1 MVALSLAVVLTGT
14 SATGAELAVSTL
26 VQPGKDG
33 RLVYRP
39 YSERGD
45 TIPDFSNCGYAGG
58 GVPIPVVGVGVVLSP
73 LAGSGDDRQRIQE
86 AIDQVARRPVDAQGY
101 RGAVLL
107 KRGTYRVADTLKI
120 ETSGVVLRGEGV
132 DERGTLLLATGRKSY
147 TVIQAAGRTGV
158 REVPGTRQRIVDAYV
173 PVGSHQFGVS
183 DASRF
188 KAGDSILV
196 IRRGNS
202 AWIHEIGMDRIQP
215 RPDDPASTHQWSPFD
230 LTFDRTVRTVEGNR
244 VTVDAPITC
253 AIDERWGGG
262 EVCRGDNAGRIT
274 CVGVEDLRGVSE
286 FDRRQ
291 KARQGR
297 TEYFS
302 DESHAA
308 YLVQFDNVSSA
319 WARNVATR
327 YFAQGVATIGDGSKW
342 VTVQDAAAID
352 PVSTL
357 TGGRR
362 YAFNIEGQLNLVE
375 RCTTKGARHAFI
387 VGSRVAGPNVF
398 LDCRAEENYATS
410 EPHHRWSVGG
420 LYDNV
425 VAPIAIQDRQYLG
438 SGHGWAGANYV
449 VWNCAGSLVCQ
460 QPPTAQNFAIG
471 LVGTKQAGSFPRP
484 EGWWE
489 SLGRHVTPRSLYRAQ
504 LAERLGALAR

>member
-1 MVALSLAVVLTGT
+1 MMALTLAVAQTVPAAE
-14 SATGAELAVSTL
+14 SADVAVSTL

-58 GVPIPVVGVGVVLSP
+58 GVPIPVVGIAVVLSP
-73 LAGSGDDRQRIQE
+73 LAGSADDRERIQ
-86 AIDQVARRPVDAQGY
+86 AGLDQVARRPVNALGW

-107 KRGTYRVADTLKI
+107 KRGTYRVADTLRI
-120 ETSGVVLRGEGV
+120 ETSGVVLRGEGA
-132 DERGTLLLATGRKSY
+132 DERGTVLLATGRKAY
-147 TVIQAAGRTGV
+147 TVIRVAGRNGI
-158 REVPGTRQRIVDAYV
+158 RAVPGTRQRIVDAYV
-173 PVGSHQFGVS
+173 PVGAHQLGVS

-188 KAGDSILV
+188 KAGDAILV
-196 IRRGNS
+196 IRHGNA
-202 AWIHEIGMDRIQP
+202 AWIHEIGMERIQP
-215 RPDDPASTHQWSPFD
+215 RPDDPRSTHQWSPFD
-230 LTFDRTVRTVEGNR
+230 LTFDRTVRSIEGNC
-244 VTVDAPITC
+244 VTIDAPITC

-262 EVCRGDNAGRIT
+262 EVCRGDDSGRIAR
-274 CVGVEDLRGVSE
+274 VGVEDLRGVSE

-297 TEYFS
+297 NEYFS
-302 DESHAA
+302 DESHAE
-308 YLVQFDNVSSA
+308 YLVQFDNVASV

-327 YFAQGVATIGDGSKW
+327 YFAQGVATIDDGSKW

-352 PVSTL
+352 PVSLL

-375 RCTTKGARHAFI
+375 RCTAKGARHAFI

-398 LDCRAEENYATS
+398 LECRAEENYATS

-471 LVGTKQAGSFPRP
+471 LIGTKQRGAFPRP
-484 EGWWE
+484 DGWWE

-504 LAERLGALAR
+504 LAERLGTRGR

>member
-1 MVALSLAVVLTGT
+1 MVALSLAVVLNGT
-14 SATGAELAVSTL
+14 SAPAAELGVSTL

-39 YSERGD
+39 YTERGD
-45 TIPDFSNCGYAGG
+45 TIPDFSNCGFASG
-58 GVPIPVVGVGVVLSP
+58 GVPIPAVPVCVVVSP
-73 LAGSGDDRQRIQE
+73 LAGSGDDRQRIQD
-86 AIDQVARRPVDAQGY
+86 AIDRVAKRPLDALGY

-107 KRGTYRVADTLKI
+107 KRGTYRVSDTLKI
-120 ETSGVVLRGEGV
+120 ESSGVVLRGEGV
-132 DERGTLLLATGRKSY
+132 DERGTVLLATGRKAH
-147 TVIQAAGRTGV
+147 TVVRVAGRTGL
-158 REVPGTRQRIVDAYV
+158 RAVPGTRQRIVDAYV
-173 PVGSHQFGVS
+173 PVGSHQLAVS
-183 DASRF
+183 DASGF

-196 IRRGNS
+196 IRHGNS

-215 RPDDPASTHQWSPFD
+215 RPDDPGSTHQWSPFD
-230 LTFDRTVRTVEGNR
+230 LAFDRTVRAVDGNR
-244 VTVDAPITC
+244 VTLDAPITC
-253 AIDERWGGG
+253 AIDEHWGGG
-262 EVCRGDNAGRIT
+262 EVCRGDDGARIAR
-274 CVGVEDLRGVSE
+274 VGVEDLRGVSE

-291 KARQGR
+291 TARLGR

-302 DESHAA
+302 DEAHAE

-319 WARNVATR
+319 WARNVTTR
-327 YFAQGVATIGDGSKW
+327 YFAQGVATIGDGAKW

-375 RCTTKGARHAFI
+375 RCMAKGARHAFI

-398 LDCRAEENYATS
+398 LDCRAEDNHATS

-449 VWNCAGSLVCQ
+449 AWNCAGSLVCQ

-471 LVGTKQAGSFPRP
+471 LIGTKQAGSFPRP

-504 LAERLGALAR
+504 LAERLGAVAR